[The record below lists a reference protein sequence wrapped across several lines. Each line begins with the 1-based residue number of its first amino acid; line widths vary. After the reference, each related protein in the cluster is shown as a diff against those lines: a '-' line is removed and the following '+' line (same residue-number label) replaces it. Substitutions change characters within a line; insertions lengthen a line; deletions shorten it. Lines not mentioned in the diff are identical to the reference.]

1 MDGRPHWSGSFKF
14 KGPQG
19 GLFPEAPTGES
30 QPAKE
35 FAGLSVWQP
44 HTKVNTQRVKRVLS
58 LGGLFWGASGSL
70 PPSLGSFLWG
80 FPFSALKVPRDD
92 RGRTRMGTNRRTG
105 QRQVPHSALYSA
117 SSTVRSL
124 LSVHTLLRV
133 SSSRTRS
140 SSRSSPLCW
149 SVFCSL
155 QWWRQSATLPQTV
168 APVIVLGL
176 FDHCASVSGALEA
189 SSKKHD
195 RMRARHF
202 GFEES

>member
-1 MDGRPHWSGSFKF
+1 MRKSTDFPQRVRRTLGVATPH
-14 KGPQG
+14 KG
-19 GLFPEAPTGES
+19 E
-30 QPAKE
+30 
-35 FAGLSVWQP
+35 
-44 HTKVNTQRVKRVLS
+44 HTKGET
-58 LGGLFWGASGSL
+58 GLESCWTL
-70 PPSLGSFLWG
+70 TWCLWRPPSLPELFPLG
-80 FPFSALKVPRDD
+80 FSLFSALKVPRDD
-92 RGRTRMGTNRRTG
+92 RGTSRTGTNPRTG
-105 QRQVPHSALYSA
+105 KRQVPHSALYSA

-176 FDHCASVSGALEA
+176 FDHCAGLSGALEA
-189 SSKKHD
+189 YAKKHD